1 MSPNSK
7 LNKIIFAL
15 SKKQITKPSTQALF
29 VVPVF
34 LFVTTV
40 FGLSILT
47 PGLYTHTR
55 GNNPLVPTASAAPNN
70 TINFQA
76 RLLTS
81 TGALVPDGNYHI
93 EFKFYD
99 SLAAGASAQ
108 GVCSTNSSSDD
119 CWWRETR
126 TTGNLVAVKNG
137 YISVPLGSVTPFGAN
152 IPWDQELWLTMNIGG
167 AGGSASWNGEMSP
180 RMKVTSLPFAQASA
194 KLKGA
199 NGLYDADQLA
209 QLGPG
214 SVQTVNSVNTAI
226 RINQTGAGS
235 LLQLQASGN
244 DRLLLAANG
253 NLTVAGTGVFQG
265 ASVSIGTTS
274 QAGVLTLS
282 DGSTNTTTIQAAA
295 TAGNLTFT
303 LPNAYGGSGDCIVG
317 NGAGGLSFSATCGS
331 GGSGTA
337 PVGASYLTLGLD
349 GTLTNERV
357 LTAGTNITVSD
368 GGANS
373 TLTINV
379 ANSPTFSGT
388 LTVQGATLTVGTNSQ
403 QGSLVLNDGS
413 NNTTTLQSAAIA
425 GNLTFKLPSGYG
437 STGECVIG
445 DGAGGLSFSAT
456 CGSGGSG
463 TAPVG
468 ASYLTLGLDGT
479 LTNER
484 VLTAGTNISISDGG
498 ANGSLTVGLT
508 NTSLTVTAGTGLSGG
523 GSVALGSSTTLNLA
537 NTAVTANSYGS
548 ANSVATF
555 TVDAQG
561 RLTSAAT
568 TSIAINGNQITSGS
582 VAVANGGTGATTSQG
597 AINAISQLTTNG
609 DLLYHNGTNST
620 RLARGTNGQCLTS
633 NGTTL
638 VWGDC
643 NGSGSGNYIQNTTA
657 NQNSANFNMQSAATT
672 SVTAKFRAI
681 ASQTADI
688 IQIRD
693 NTDTTTVFSV
703 APNGNLTAGT
713 LNGATITG
721 GTLSTTA
728 VNGVTT
734 ANIVLTTGS
743 YADPSWI
750 TSLAKSKVGLANVE
764 NTALSTWAGSS
775 NITTLGTIT
784 SGTWQGTAV
793 GLAYGGTGATTASG
807 ARSNLGATTVGGN
820 LFTLT
825 NPSAIRFIQINADNT
840 VSTLDAASFRTAIGA
855 GTSST
860 TGTVTSVSGSGGTTG
875 LTLTGGAITT
885 SGTLTLGGTLAVA
898 NGGTGATT
906 FTSNGIIYGNAG
918 GTLQVTAAST
928 GANQCLITAT
938 AGGAPTWGNCN
949 AGGSGFTSLTLT
961 GNSGTNQT
969 INEGDSINIRGDGTV
984 LTAVAGATD
993 TVTLSVVADSIG
1005 DSQLQYNTGQ
1015 NLTTTSNVQF
1025 ANITG
1030 SGDLSIQG
1038 NTTIGNATSDRLT
1051 VTSQILGGTPLV
1063 FQGATDN
1070 AYTTSFVFA
1079 DPTVNQTITFPNA
1092 TGTVCLTSGN
1102 CAGVGGTGDILQG
1115 GNSFTA
1121 AVTIGTNDAYGL
1133 NLETSGTTRL
1143 SIDSGGATTI
1153 NGSLALAGN
1162 FNVNTDKF
1170 TIDTSTGAVNI
1181 GASNTA
1187 GTIVLGRS
1195 NSANN
1200 TINIGNV
1207 VGNTY
1212 TQTINIGS
1220 SNIAGST
1227 TNVTIGSTVA
1237 GTTIVQGSTRL
1248 SALTTNGFVKTG
1260 GGNGALSV
1268 SGTVALGSEVSGTLP
1283 IGNGGTGATTAANA
1297 RLALQTSQ
1305 ASTGI
1310 AASCGGQTTC
1320 LNSIYSRDSRA
1331 VNDAPQDRD
1340 AGLFVDFK
1348 QNATNGLS
1356 DGGTYNG
1363 VLTFRPYGSSTD
1375 FSGGQ
1380 TSQLAVTDN
1389 GNLWMRTSTNSTTW
1403 ASWYQLCS
1411 TKAVCSGYAPAS
1423 GSANY
1428 IQAQGTTPG
1437 TAQNTNL
1444 NIGSGTGI
1452 AANFNAT
1459 TALLLNGNN
1468 INTAGILSNVAY
1480 LNQANTFSSANN
1492 IFSSGLRIDGNLA
1505 VRPTGG
1511 AISGGYDALIQVID
1525 ATDFNTRF
1533 RGMMAGGS
1541 DYYELLGSGNGD
1553 NGVLEIATGDNGNEP
1568 IAFIQRAGGT
1578 SYERMRVHS
1587 NGYIGI
1593 GDSTPVSL
1601 LTVGNGDLFQVN
1613 SSGAIAATTGI
1624 SSSGSYTQSG
1634 TSANTFSGA
1643 TTFSAANT
1651 ALVVNNN
1658 ASIGGTISAQD
1669 LLLYNGGSYSGL
1681 NSDTALSQLYGQ
1693 FDQDAFAFNAP
1704 TSYETYNGSTWS
1716 AGTVPTSIFNG
1727 QPSQSWTGLTIPNA
1741 TNRVRF
1747 TWDSFGYKFWD
1758 ALRFV
1763 HSTNG
1768 NSFRATLQWST
1779 DGTTFNDFYTTPYYG
1794 SWPGYSVYKGSSNN
1808 SGKTPYLRL
1817 VIEPNWASANPINI
1831 GHIGMMSSYG
1841 GYTALYSWDYN
1852 RNVTFNGVV
1861 QSTSYISTV
1870 ATGTAPLTVTSTTKV
1885 NNLNVDLLDGLD
1897 STAFAPS
1904 SGGSGYVQ
1912 LQVSTPGTQQ
1922 TGNFNISGAGIL
1934 GGTLTVAGNSTL
1946 GDAATDTATVRGLTT
1961 LSDSSSTYPLRFGAD
1976 VDLYRG
1982 AANRLDLASGDSL
1995 NIISGNLRTDNGS
2008 LAILTTAGNAT
2019 NVQARGLLLGSSYDS
2034 NPAQNEIRSTSNE
2047 NLNLNARGTGNLYLQ
2062 TADSTKLT
2070 VLNNGNVG
2078 IGTTGPDAKLD
2089 VLSTSGAQLRLSY
2102 TDGTVY
2108 TDLTTDASGNLS
2120 IAGSGT
2126 TVFINDILRAGT
2138 GGTLNIVDG
2147 AGDLYVQDEL
2157 EVDGN
2162 STIGGTLGVTGNVN
2176 TTGVYQINGNDIN
2189 TAGTLTNVA
2198 YENQANTFTAIN
2210 VFNSSTGTGDF
2221 QIHGQ
2226 GDGYGGGTMALFKND
2241 SVNSSNNYIRLQA
2254 DSNGTPINFAD
2265 FQYGGSNNLV
2275 VNNTAGGGISLNG
2288 ANVTIAQDLTVTGA
2302 DLTLGTDVVL
2312 SRGAANRLDLASG
2325 DSLNLVSG
2333 SIQQNTTTRL
2343 TSTGL
2348 FQAADGAVGGP
2359 AYSFSS
2365 DPNTGIYSAAADT
2378 LGFATNGTSRLQVST
2393 TGITSSLPVIYNQ
2406 NTNVVTY
2413 KNPYNFTSSGNP
2425 DTGTFEIVM
2434 PKSWSNTMMRIRIA
2448 GYDYASNTGA
2458 WEVTIG
2464 GYNFT
2469 SPAWI
2474 NTSAEIKGNA
2484 PFSSV
2489 RLAHNGTNNVILL
2502 GTTATT
2508 WRYPKIIVEEF
2519 VAGHSNQTG
2528 WETGW
2533 SGSFITDETGRT
2545 NINTPTVQIN
2555 GNSTNSF
2562 FQNGNSFG
2570 TTATLGTNDSQSLVL
2585 ETANTARLTINSS
2598 GASTFAG
2605 SLQVNGSGLLNSS
2618 GYEIVQTN
2626 ASDWLRINQNN
2637 SFTNGTAAYG
2647 NWAFGTGGISVGSWG
2662 TAGAGNIQ
2670 ATGSLGLGGAQPST
2684 SGTMFTNLGSRRI
2697 VVGDSDTGMGQV
2709 SDGVLAVYT
2718 NDVERMRIDS
2728 AGIVRVG
2735 SGTLN
2740 IVDGTGDLYVQDELE
2755 VDGNSTIAGT
2765 LGVTGATTLSSTLSV
2780 TGNATF
2786 DTNTLFVDAANNRVG
2801 VGTINPGYKL
2811 VVDGDHGNTQF
2822 LMHSSGDGG
2831 ATNTADLMLWASE
2844 PGHTYTGVG
2853 IANNMYNTTGFPRI
2867 NTNRGGSM
2875 IRLLDNSIRFTTVNS
2890 SGTQLD
2896 GLVLDGSGNLT
2907 AAGVVQGTRFTS
2919 TIATGTSPFT
2929 VSSTTVVTNLNA
2941 DYLDGY
2947 HASSFALNS
2956 GVVQLAP
2963 ASAQTD
2969 SSTNSSIFINKTGAS
2984 GNLLTLQK
2992 GSSNVLTVGNTG
3004 ATTFKN
3010 TADSATAFQIQNASG
3025 VTGLNFD
3032 TSKQVLTVNGSMTQS
3047 FDWTTRTSAADNFW
3061 YSVTYGNGL
3070 FVAVACGVSSTLC
3083 NATAG
3088 NRVMTSPDGITW
3100 TSRTSAADN
3109 EWNSVTYGNGLFVA
3123 VATTGTG
3130 NRVMTSPDGINWT
3143 IRTSAADN
3151 FWRSVTYG
3159 NGLFVAVA
3167 SSGTGT
3173 RVMTSPDGI
3182 TWTSR
3187 NSAADNSWRSV
3198 TYGNGLFVAVS
3209 DSGTGNR
3216 VMSSPDGINW
3226 TIRTS
3231 AADNFW
3237 NSVTYGN
3244 GLFVAVATTGTGN
3257 RVMTSPDG
3265 INWTSRNSAADYNWR
3280 SVTYG
3285 NGLFVAVA
3293 NTGTGNRVMTSPDGI
3308 TWTIRTSA
3316 ANNLWQSVTYG
3327 NGLFVA
3333 VASTGTGNR
3342 VMTSNMVTGDSLLVN
3357 GNSKVNGVLRIDD
3370 TATSN
3375 GAIVD
3380 KWVGRT
3386 TPASNRFY
3394 TSVAYGNGTYVAVN
3408 VDGSGDNV
3416 MTSPDGITWT
3426 SRTGAANHAWY
3437 SVTYGNGLFVAV
3449 ALGVNS
3455 TVGNNTAGNR
3465 VMTSPD
3471 GITWTLSTTS
3481 GATGTNRWTDVTYGN
3496 GTFVAVSSDGG
3507 TQHVMTSTD
3516 SINWTIRTSA
3526 NDYWWNGVTYGNGL
3540 FVAVAWSG
3548 TGNRVMTSTDGIT
3561 WTARTTPANN
3571 DWLDVVYGNGLFVA
3585 VASTGTGNRVMTSP
3599 DGITWNTRTSAAD
3612 YNWSDITY
3620 GDGLFVAIAASGTGN
3635 RVMTSTNGFLWQLK
3649 QTPADNSWQ
3658 GVTYA
3663 NNRFVAVS
3671 ASGSSDRAMTMDRN
3685 QLSGLVVETGSSLA
3699 GQVAITVDHDS
3710 ALKIQNTAGNFSL
3723 KVNTTGQRL
3732 EIEDGRIWVSKG
3744 TDVGGSI
3751 TFFNPTKT
3759 GGAANEW
3766 AIYNMTGGYGNSLQF
3781 WNYPASGGSY
3791 ARVKID
3797 DSSTGAFLTIAGANS
3812 CTIGNGLGATS
3823 CTSDSR
3829 LKNID
3834 GNATGNLAKIMQLQ
3848 PTYYKWKNDPTGT
3861 QRLGLI
3867 AQNVQSV
3874 LPEFITVGSDG
3885 YLQLDYGSMVTPLI
3899 GAVQE
3904 QQAMITDAQSRL
3916 SSLEN
3921 SIQPAS
3927 NNILDLTNG
3936 GTIQGN
3942 LNVVGN
3948 LNVTGPVTMKSLT
3961 VTDDVVIAG
3970 NLTVQNV
3977 TVANITINGHII
3989 TAGNAP
3995 VATAGTAAGTEDTQN
4010 NIPAPQVTI
4019 EGNDTSGT
4027 ITIVAGANTA
4037 TGTLVEVNFDKQFT
4051 KTPKVVLTAGNE
4063 KTSEIRFFRSAET
4076 GKFLINLKDAPQ
4088 ANQTYQFDYFVV
4100 E

>member
-357 LTAGTNITVSD
+357 LTAGTNI
-368 GGANS
+368 
-373 TLTINV
+373 
-379 ANSPTFSGT
+379 
-388 LTVQGATLTVGTNSQ
+388 
-403 QGSLVLNDGS
+403 
-413 NNTTTLQSAAIA
+413 
-425 GNLTFKLPSGYG
+425 
-437 STGECVIG
+437 
-445 DGAGGLSFSAT
+445 
-456 CGSGGSG
+456 
-463 TAPVG
+463 
-468 ASYLTLGLDGT
+468 
-479 LTNER
+479 
-484 VLTAGTNISISDGG
+484 SISDGG

-643 NGSGSGNYIQNTTA
+643 NGSGSGNYIQNTTT

-688 IQIRD
+688 IQVRD
-693 NTDTTTVFSV
+693 SGDTTTVFSV

-721 GTLSTTA
+721 GSLSTTQ

-743 YADPSWI
+743 YADPAWI

-775 NITTLGTIT
+775 NITTLGTIA
-784 SGTWQGTAV
+784 SGTWQGSTI

-807 ARSNLGATTVGGN
+807 ARTNLGATTVGGN

-825 NPSAIRFIQINADNT
+825 NPSAVTFIRINADNT

-860 TGTVTSVSGSGGTTG
+860 TGTVTSVSGSGGSTG

-938 AGGAPTWGNCN
+938 AGGAPTWGSCN

-1121 AVTIGTNDAYGL
+1121 AVTIGANDAYGL

-1153 NGSLALAGN
+1153 NGSLAVAGN

-1403 ASWYQLCS
+1403 GTWYQMCS

-1779 DGTTFNDFYTTPYYG
+1779 DGTTFNDFYTTPYYD

-1870 ATGTAPLTVTSTTKV
+1870 ATGTAPLTVTSTTV
-1885 NNLNVDLLDGLD
+1885 VTNLNADLLDGQHA
-1897 STAFAPS
+1897 SAFAPAS
-1904 SGGSGYVQ
+1904 GSGSYVQ
-1912 LQVSTPGTQQ
+1912 LQGSTPGTQQ
-1922 TGNFNISGAGIL
+1922 TGNFNISGTGIFGTAVISTNGGRLAATSFSGDQINLTSGIGWSQLAFNYSGQANANFNFYNGSGSSIALINGTNGNITAGTYNGQTL
-1934 GGTLTVAGNSTL
+1934 SSSANFTGTLTVADTIYQSSNGIRV
-1946 GDAATDTATVRGLTT
+1946 ATKDDLTTRLDSGFFQTSTATTAEGWPENAGWYHLLTSTHSNTGNYYSMQFAADFYNSNKLYYRSTAGSGSTAWNQIWHSGNDGSGSGLDAD
-1961 LSDSSSTYPLRFGAD
+1961 LLDGNNSSAFAPASGSGNYIQNQNSSAQGAN
-1976 VDLYRG
+1976 YWING
-1982 AANRLDLASGDSL
+1982 NGRLD
-1995 NIISGNLRTDNGS
+1995 GS
-2008 LAILTTAGNAT
+2008 LAVGGTAPSGSGTMFT
-2019 NVQARGLLLGSSYDS
+2019 NLSSRRIVVGDSDTGLGQVSD
-2034 NPAQNEIRSTSNE
+2034 
-2047 NLNLNARGTGNLYLQ
+2047 G
-2062 TADSTKLT
+2062 
-2070 VLNNGNVG
+2070 VLAVYTNDGERMRIDAIGNVG
-2078 IGTTGPDAKLD
+2078 IGTNNPSFKLVVDGSHSNTQFLMHSAGDGGATNTADLMLWASEPWATYTGVGIANNM
-2089 VLSTSGAQLRLSY
+2089 QNI
-2102 TDGTVY
+2102 
-2108 TDLTTDASGNLS
+2108 ASGNGF
-2120 IAGSGT
+2120 A
-2126 TVFINDILRAGT
+2126 R
-2138 GGTLNIVDG
+2138 
-2147 AGDLYVQDEL
+2147 
-2157 EVDGN
+2157 
-2162 STIGGTLGVTGNVN
+2162 
-2176 TTGVYQINGNDIN
+2176 IN
-2189 TAGTLTNVA
+2189 TNRGGSMMRLLDNSI
-2198 YENQANTFTAIN
+2198 EFT
-2210 VFNSSTGTGDF
+2210 T
-2221 QIHGQ
+2221 
-2226 GDGYGGGTMALFKND
+2226 
-2241 SVNSSNNYIRLQA
+2241 VNSS
-2254 DSNGTPINFAD
+2254 GTQLTGMA
-2265 FQYGGSNNLV
+2265 
-2275 VNNTAGGGISLNG
+2275 LNG
-2288 ANVTIAQDLTVTGA
+2288 SGNVTIAG
-2302 DLTLGTDVVL
+2302 TL
-2312 SRGAANRLDLASG
+2312 R
-2325 DSLNLVSG
+2325 
-2333 SIQQNTTTRL
+2333 
-2343 TSTGL
+2343 
-2348 FQAADGAVGGP
+2348 
-2359 AYSFSS
+2359 
-2365 DPNTGIYSAAADT
+2365 
-2378 LGFATNGTSRLQVST
+2378 
-2393 TGITSSLPVIYNQ
+2393 
-2406 NTNVVTY
+2406 
-2413 KNPYNFTSSGNP
+2413 
-2425 DTGTFEIVM
+2425 
-2434 PKSWSNTMMRIRIA
+2434 
-2448 GYDYASNTGA
+2448 
-2458 WEVTIG
+2458 
-2464 GYNFT
+2464 
-2469 SPAWI
+2469 
-2474 NTSAEIKGNA
+2474 
-2484 PFSSV
+2484 
-2489 RLAHNGTNNVILL
+2489 
-2502 GTTATT
+2502 
-2508 WRYPKIIVEEF
+2508 
-2519 VAGHSNQTG
+2519 
-2528 WETGW
+2528 
-2533 SGSFITDETGRT
+2533 
-2545 NINTPTVQIN
+2545 
-2555 GNSTNSF
+2555 
-2562 FQNGNSFG
+2562 
-2570 TTATLGTNDSQSLVL
+2570 
-2585 ETANTARLTINSS
+2585 
-2598 GASTFAG
+2598 
-2605 SLQVNGSGLLNSS
+2605 VNGSGILNSS
-2618 GYEIVQTN
+2618 GYEVVQTN
-2626 ASDWLRINQNN
+2626 ASDWLRINQNE
-2637 SFTNGTAAYG
+2637 SFTSGTAAYG

-2670 ATGSLGLGGAQPST
+2670 ASGNITGSQLIST
-2684 SGTMFTNLGSRRI
+2684 
-2697 VVGDSDTGMGQV
+2697 V
-2709 SDGVLAVYT
+2709 S
-2718 NDVERMRIDS
+2718 
-2728 AGIVRVG
+2728 
-2735 SGTLN
+2735 
-2740 IVDGTGDLYVQDELE
+2740 
-2755 VDGNSTIAGT
+2755 
-2765 LGVTGATTLSSTLSV
+2765 
-2780 TGNATF
+2780 
-2786 DTNTLFVDAANNRVG
+2786 
-2801 VGTINPGYKL
+2801 
-2811 VVDGDHGNTQF
+2811 
-2822 LMHSSGDGG
+2822 
-2831 ATNTADLMLWASE
+2831 
-2844 PGHTYTGVG
+2844 
-2853 IANNMYNTTGFPRI
+2853 
-2867 NTNRGGSM
+2867 
-2875 IRLLDNSIRFTTVNS
+2875 
-2890 SGTQLD
+2890 
-2896 GLVLDGSGNLT
+2896 
-2907 AAGVVQGTRFTS
+2907 
-2919 TIATGTSPFT
+2919 TGTAPLT

-2947 HASSFALNS
+2947 HASSFALTS

-2992 GSSNVLTVGNTG
+2992 GASNVLTVGNTG

-3010 TADSATAFQIQNASG
+3010 TADSSSAFQIQNAAG
-3025 VTGLNFD
+3025 TAFVTADSSNQTLILRD
-3032 TSKQVLTVNGSMTQS
+3032 KTGSASIGSNLVSSQAFNNATYWTCTG
-3047 FDWTTRTSAADNFW
+3047 WTTTA
-3061 YSVTYGNGL
+3061 T
-3070 FVAVACGVSSTLC
+3070 
-3083 NATAG
+3083 NATHNTG
-3088 NRVMTSPDGITW
+3088 NTTGC
-3100 TSRTSAADN
+3100 
-3109 EWNSVTYGNGLFVA
+3109 
-3123 VATTGTG
+3123 ATTGSNLSFSSYQYYEVKFTISGNTDPSNKVTPSLGNWNYISYGANQTYTLVMEPTSTG
-3130 NRVMTSPDGINWT
+3130 SLTFTPTSNFNGT
-3143 IRTSAADN
+3143 ISN
-3151 FWRSVTYG
+3151 VSVK
-3159 NGLFVAVA
+3159 LI
-3167 SSGTGT
+3167 SGSTM
-3173 RVMTSPDGI
+3173 VLS
-3182 TWTSR
+3182 
-3187 NSAADNSWRSV
+3187 
-3198 TYGNGLFVAVS
+3198 VS
-3209 DSGTGNR
+3209 DSGAIWNPVEVRVDGGIGFGYQSLVNNTSGGNNFAFGASALKYNTSGNENAAFGGSALAYNVTGSYNSAFGNYSLWYN
-3216 VMSSPDGINW
+3216 SSGSYN
-3226 TIRTS
+3226 
-3231 AADNFW
+3231 
-3237 NSVTYGN
+3237 
-3244 GLFVAVATTGTGN
+3244 VAV
-3257 RVMTSPDG
+3257 
-3265 INWTSRNSAADYNWR
+3265 
-3280 SVTYG
+3280 
-3285 NGLFVAVA
+3285 
-3293 NTGTGNRVMTSPDGI
+3293 
-3308 TWTIRTSA
+3308 
-3316 ANNLWQSVTYG
+3316 
-3327 NGLFVA
+3327 
-3333 VASTGTGNR
+3333 
-3342 VMTSNMVTGDSLLVN
+3342 
-3357 GNSKVNGVLRIDD
+3357 
-3370 TATSN
+3370 
-3375 GAIVD
+3375 
-3380 KWVGRT
+3380 
-3386 TPASNRFY
+3386 
-3394 TSVAYGNGTYVAVN
+3394 GTYVLSSN
-3408 VDGSGDNV
+3408 TLGSEN
-3416 MTSPDGITWT
+3416 T
-3426 SRTGAANHAWY
+3426 
-3437 SVTYGNGLFVAV
+3437 
-3449 ALGVNS
+3449 ALGHQSLRVNS
-3455 TVGNNTAGNR
+3455 TGSANTAVGMNSLNNNTASYNSAFGHSSLYYNTSGQYNTATGGSAASDNSTGSWNTAMGHTSLRFNSTGSYNTAYGARAGFGGIYANSNFSNNSLFGYSAGYSLQTGANNNVLIGYQAGDAITTGSKNIMIGYDIDAQSATGFDQLSIGNVIFGGGGFGTGTSVGSGNIGIGGVEDGTDKLR
-3465 VMTSPD
+3465 VYGDIKVGTSGTNGCVKRYD
-3471 GITWTLSTTS
+3471 GAALTGTCSSDERFKEDITSMNGILDKVANLQAVTYKFNQLGKDYT
-3481 GATGTNRWTDVTYGN
+3481 GATGN
-3496 GTFVAVSSDGG
+3496 
-3507 TQHVMTSTD
+3507 
-3516 SINWTIRTSA
+3516 
-3526 NDYWWNGVTYGNGL
+3526 
-3540 FVAVAWSG
+3540 
-3548 TGNRVMTSTDGIT
+3548 
-3561 WTARTTPANN
+3561 
-3571 DWLDVVYGNGLFVA
+3571 
-3585 VASTGTGNRVMTSP
+3585 
-3599 DGITWNTRTSAAD
+3599 
-3612 YNWSDITY
+3612 
-3620 GDGLFVAIAASGTGN
+3620 
-3635 RVMTSTNGFLWQLK
+3635 
-3649 QTPADNSWQ
+3649 
-3658 GVTYA
+3658 
-3663 NNRFVAVS
+3663 
-3671 ASGSSDRAMTMDRN
+3671 
-3685 QLSGLVVETGSSLA
+3685 E
-3699 GQVAITVDHDS
+3699 
-3710 ALKIQNTAGNFSL
+3710 IQ
-3723 KVNTTGQRL
+3723 
-3732 EIEDGRIWVSKG
+3732 
-3744 TDVGGSI
+3744 
-3751 TFFNPTKT
+3751 
-3759 GGAANEW
+3759 
-3766 AIYNMTGGYGNSLQF
+3766 Y
-3781 WNYPASGGSY
+3781 
-3791 ARVKID
+3791 
-3797 DSSTGAFLTIAGANS
+3797 
-3812 CTIGNGLGATS
+3812 
-3823 CTSDSR
+3823 
-3829 LKNID
+3829 
-3834 GNATGNLAKIMQLQ
+3834 
-3848 PTYYKWKNDPTGT
+3848 
-3861 QRLGLI
+3861 GLI
-3867 AQNVQSV
+3867 AQQV
-3874 LPEFITVGSDG
+3874 LQVAPELVSTDENG
-3885 YLQLDYGSMVTPLI
+3885 YLKLRYDLLPIYAIAAI
-3899 GAVQE
+3899 GE
-3904 QQAMITDAQSRL
+3904 QQTMITDAQSRL
-3916 SSLEN
+3916 AALEN
-3921 SIQPAS
+3921 SLQPSS

-3936 GTIQGN
+3936 STIQGN

-3977 TVANITINGHII
+3977 TVANLTVNGHII
-3989 TAGNAP
+3989 TAGNTP
-3995 VATAGTAAGTEDTQN
+3995 TATVGTAAGVEDTNN

-4027 ITIVAGANTA
+4027 ITIVAGANTTA
-4037 TGTLVEVNFDKQFT
+4037 GNLVEVNFSQQFS

-4063 KTSEIRFFRSAET
+4063 KTSELRFFRSAET

-4088 ANQTYQFDYFVV
+4088 TNQTYQFDYFVV

>member
-1 MSPNSK
+1 MRLFSNKKPNR
-7 LNKIIFAL
+7 LFAVI
-15 SKKQITKPSTQALF
+15 KKRSLLHNIQALF

-34 LFVTTV
+34 LFVITGFV
-40 FGLSILT
+40 LSILT
-47 PGLYTHTR
+47 PGLYTR
-55 GNNPLVPTASAAPNN
+55 GNETLNPKASAAQNN

-76 RLLTS
+76 RLLTN

-93 EFKFYD
+93 EFKLYD
-99 SLAAGASAQ
+99 SLAGGSSAQ
-108 GVCSTNSSSDD
+108 GVCSTNSSTDD

-137 YISVPLGSVTPFGAN
+137 YISVSLGSVTPFGAN

-167 AGGSASWNGEMSP
+167 NSGSASWNGEMSP
-180 RMKVTSLPFAQASA
+180 RMRITSLPFAQAAA
-194 KLKGA
+194 KLKGT
-199 NGLYDADQLA
+199 NGLYDADQLV

-214 SVQTVNSVNTAI
+214 SVQTISSTGAAV
-226 RINQTGAGS
+226 RINQTGTGALLQIQGAGS
-235 LLQLQASGN
+235 
-244 DRLLLAANG
+244 DKMTLAANG
-253 NLTVAGTGVFQG
+253 DISVAGTGVFQG
-265 ASVSIGTTS
+265 ASVTIGTSS

-282 DGSTNTTTIQAAA
+282 DGSTNSTTIQAAS
-295 TAGNLTFT
+295 TTGNLTFT

-317 NGAGGLSFSATCGS
+317 NGAGGLSFSSTCGAGGSGSAPTSASYLTLSNDGTLTSERVLTAGTNISVSDGGANSTLTINVANSPTFSGTVTVQGASLTIGTTTQAGSLVLNDGSNNTTTLQSAAIAGNLSFTLPSGYGSSGNCLVGDGAGGLSFSGTCGS

-357 LTAGTNITVSD
+357 LTAGSNIT
-368 GGANS
+368 
-373 TLTINV
+373 IN
-379 ANSPTFSGT
+379 
-388 LTVQGATLTVGTNSQ
+388 
-403 QGSLVLNDGS
+403 
-413 NNTTTLQSAAIA
+413 
-425 GNLTFKLPSGYG
+425 
-437 STGECVIG
+437 
-445 DGAGGLSFSAT
+445 
-456 CGSGGSG
+456 
-463 TAPVG
+463 
-468 ASYLTLGLDGT
+468 
-479 LTNER
+479 
-484 VLTAGTNISISDGG
+484 DGG
-498 ANGSLTVGLT
+498 ANGNLTVGLT
-508 NTSLTVTAGTGLSGG
+508 NNSLTVTAGTGLSGG
-523 GSVALGSSTTLNLA
+523 GSVALGSTTTLNLA
-537 NTAVTANSYGS
+537 NTSVSANSYGS
-548 ANSVATF
+548 ASSVATF

-561 RLTSAAT
+561 RLTAAAST
-568 TSIAINGNQITSGS
+568 PIAINGNQITSGS
-582 VAVANGGTGATTSQG
+582 VAVSNGGTGATTAQG
-597 AINAISQLTTNG
+597 AINTLSGLTTNG
-609 DLLYHNGTNST
+609 DLLYYDGTNTT

-713 LNGATITG
+713 LNGASITG

-743 YADPSWI
+743 YADPAWI

-840 VSTLDAASFRTAIGA
+840 VSTLDAAAFRTAIGA

-938 AGGAPTWGNCN
+938 AGGAPTWGSCN

-961 GNSGTNQT
+961 GNSGPNQT

-984 LTAVAGATD
+984 LTAVASATD

-1005 DSQLQYNTGQ
+1005 DAQLQYNTGQ

-1070 AYTTSFVFA
+1070 AYTTSFAFA

-1143 SIDSGGATTI
+1143 SIDSGGAATI
-1153 NGSLALAGN
+1153 NGSLAVAGN

-1170 TIDTSTGAVNI
+1170 TIDTSTGAINI

-1195 NSANN
+1195 NSASN

-1227 TNVTIGSTVA
+1227 TNVTIGSAVA

-1248 SALTTNGFVKTG
+1248 SALTTNGFVKTS

-1268 SGTVALGSEVSGTLP
+1268 SSTVALGSEVSGTLP

-1403 ASWYQLCS
+1403 GTWYQMCS
-1411 TKAVCSGYAPAS
+1411 SKAVCSGYAPAS

-1437 TAQNTNL
+1437 TAQNTNF
-1444 NIGSGTGI
+1444 NIGTGTGI

-1492 IFSSGLRIDGNLA
+1492 IFSSGLRIDGNIA
-1505 VRPTGG
+1505 VRPAGG

-1541 DYYELLGSGNGD
+1541 DYYELLGFGNGD

-1578 SYERMRVHS
+1578 NYERMRVHS

-1624 SSSGSYTQSG
+1624 TSSGSYTQSG
-1634 TSANTFSGA
+1634 TSSNTFTGA

-1658 ASIGGTISAQD
+1658 ASIGGFISAQD
-1669 LLLYNGGSYSGL
+1669 LLISNGGSYSGL
-1681 NSDTALSQLYGQ
+1681 NSETALSQIYGQ

-1747 TWDSFGYKFWD
+1747 TWNSFGYKFWD

-1779 DGTTFNDFYTTPYYG
+1779 DGTTFNDFYTTPYYS
-1794 SWPGYSVYKGSSNN
+1794 SWPGYSVYKGSNNN

-1861 QSTSYISTV
+1861 QATSYTSTV

-1885 NNLNVDLLDGLD
+1885 NNLNADLLDGLSSAD
-1897 STAFAPS
+1897 FAPAT
-1904 SGGSGYVQ
+1904 GGSGYVQ
-1912 LQVSTPGTQQ
+1912 LQGSTPGTQQ

-1946 GDAATDTATVRGLTT
+1946 GDAATDTTSVRGLTT

-2034 NPAQNEIRSTSNE
+2034 NPAQNEIRSTANE
-2047 NLNLNARGTGNLYLQ
+2047 NLYLNARGTGNLYLQ

-2126 TVFINDILRAGT
+2126 AVFINDILRAGT
-2138 GGTLNIVDG
+2138 GWYPKYSRWCRRPICSRRTRGRRQQHYCRHTG
-2147 AGDLYVQDEL
+2147 CYWYYV
-2157 EVDGN
+2157 
-2162 STIGGTLGVTGNVN
+2162 
-2176 TTGVYQINGNDIN
+2176 
-2189 TAGTLTNVA
+2189 TAPKI
-2198 YENQANTFTAIN
+2198 AIN
-2210 VFNSSTGTGDF
+2210 RSG
-2221 QIHGQ
+2221 
-2226 GDGYGGGTMALFKND
+2226 
-2241 SVNSSNNYIRLQA
+2241 SVAS
-2254 DSNGTPINFAD
+2254 
-2265 FQYGGSNNLV
+2265 
-2275 VNNTAGGGISLNG
+2275 GISW
-2288 ANVTIAQDLTVTGA
+2288 
-2302 DLTLGTDVVL
+2302 
-2312 SRGAANRLDLASG
+2312 
-2325 DSLNLVSG
+2325 
-2333 SIQQNTTTRL
+2333 
-2343 TSTGL
+2343 
-2348 FQAADGAVGGP
+2348 
-2359 AYSFSS
+2359 YS
-2365 DPNTGIYSAAADT
+2365 
-2378 LGFATNGTSRLQVST
+2378 
-2393 TGITSSLPVIYNQ
+2393 
-2406 NTNVVTY
+2406 
-2413 KNPYNFTSSGNP
+2413 
-2425 DTGTFEIVM
+2425 
-2434 PKSWSNTMMRIRIA
+2434 
-2448 GYDYASNTGA
+2448 
-2458 WEVTIG
+2458 
-2464 GYNFT
+2464 
-2469 SPAWI
+2469 
-2474 NTSAEIKGNA
+2474 
-2484 PFSSV
+2484 
-2489 RLAHNGTNNVILL
+2489 
-2502 GTTATT
+2502 
-2508 WRYPKIIVEEF
+2508 
-2519 VAGHSNQTG
+2519 
-2528 WETGW
+2528 
-2533 SGSFITDETGRT
+2533 
-2545 NINTPTVQIN
+2545 TVQ
-2555 GNSTNSF
+2555 
-2562 FQNGNSFG
+2562 
-2570 TTATLGTNDSQSLVL
+2570 
-2585 ETANTARLTINSS
+2585 
-2598 GASTFAG
+2598 ASTA
-2605 SLQVNGSGLLNSS
+2605 
-2618 GYEIVQTN
+2618 
-2626 ASDWLRINQNN
+2626 
-2637 SFTNGTAAYG
+2637 
-2647 NWAFGTGGISVGSWG
+2647 WAEY
-2662 TAGAGNIQ
+2662 
-2670 ATGSLGLGGAQPST
+2670 
-2684 SGTMFTNLGSRRI
+2684 
-2697 VVGDSDTGMGQV
+2697 MG
-2709 SDGVLAVYT
+2709 
-2718 NDVERMRIDS
+2718 
-2728 AGIVRVG
+2728 
-2735 SGTLN
+2735 
-2740 IVDGTGDLYVQDELE
+2740 
-2755 VDGNSTIAGT
+2755 
-2765 LGVTGATTLSSTLSV
+2765 
-2780 TGNATF
+2780 
-2786 DTNTLFVDAANNRVG
+2786 
-2801 VGTINPGYKL
+2801 P
-2811 VVDGDHGNTQF
+2811 
-2822 LMHSSGDGG
+2822 
-2831 ATNTADLMLWASE
+2831 
-2844 PGHTYTGVG
+2844 
-2853 IANNMYNTTGFPRI
+2853 
-2867 NTNRGGSM
+2867 
-2875 IRLLDNSIRFTTVNS
+2875 
-2890 SGTQLD
+2890 
-2896 GLVLDGSGNLT
+2896 
-2907 AAGVVQGTRFTS
+2907 
-2919 TIATGTSPFT
+2919 
-2929 VSSTTVVTNLNA
+2929 
-2941 DYLDGY
+2941 
-2947 HASSFALNS
+2947 
-2956 GVVQLAP
+2956 
-2963 ASAQTD
+2963 
-2969 SSTNSSIFINKTGAS
+2969 
-2984 GNLLTLQK
+2984 
-2992 GSSNVLTVGNTG
+2992 
-3004 ATTFKN
+3004 
-3010 TADSATAFQIQNASG
+3010 
-3025 VTGLNFD
+3025 
-3032 TSKQVLTVNGSMTQS
+3032 
-3047 FDWTTRTSAADNFW
+3047 
-3061 YSVTYGNGL
+3061 
-3070 FVAVACGVSSTLC
+3070 
-3083 NATAG
+3083 
-3088 NRVMTSPDGITW
+3088 
-3100 TSRTSAADN
+3100 
-3109 EWNSVTYGNGLFVA
+3109 
-3123 VATTGTG
+3123 
-3130 NRVMTSPDGINWT
+3130 
-3143 IRTSAADN
+3143 
-3151 FWRSVTYG
+3151 
-3159 NGLFVAVA
+3159 
-3167 SSGTGT
+3167 
-3173 RVMTSPDGI
+3173 
-3182 TWTSR
+3182 
-3187 NSAADNSWRSV
+3187 
-3198 TYGNGLFVAVS
+3198 
-3209 DSGTGNR
+3209 
-3216 VMSSPDGINW
+3216 
-3226 TIRTS
+3226 
-3231 AADNFW
+3231 
-3237 NSVTYGN
+3237 
-3244 GLFVAVATTGTGN
+3244 
-3257 RVMTSPDG
+3257 
-3265 INWTSRNSAADYNWR
+3265 
-3280 SVTYG
+3280 
-3285 NGLFVAVA
+3285 
-3293 NTGTGNRVMTSPDGI
+3293 
-3308 TWTIRTSA
+3308 
-3316 ANNLWQSVTYG
+3316 
-3327 NGLFVA
+3327 
-3333 VASTGTGNR
+3333 
-3342 VMTSNMVTGDSLLVN
+3342 
-3357 GNSKVNGVLRIDD
+3357 
-3370 TATSN
+3370 
-3375 GAIVD
+3375 
-3380 KWVGRT
+3380 
-3386 TPASNRFY
+3386 
-3394 TSVAYGNGTYVAVN
+3394 
-3408 VDGSGDNV
+3408 
-3416 MTSPDGITWT
+3416 
-3426 SRTGAANHAWY
+3426 
-3437 SVTYGNGLFVAV
+3437 
-3449 ALGVNS
+3449 
-3455 TVGNNTAGNR
+3455 
-3465 VMTSPD
+3465 
-3471 GITWTLSTTS
+3471 
-3481 GATGTNRWTDVTYGN
+3481 
-3496 GTFVAVSSDGG
+3496 
-3507 TQHVMTSTD
+3507 
-3516 SINWTIRTSA
+3516 
-3526 NDYWWNGVTYGNGL
+3526 
-3540 FVAVAWSG
+3540 
-3548 TGNRVMTSTDGIT
+3548 
-3561 WTARTTPANN
+3561 
-3571 DWLDVVYGNGLFVA
+3571 
-3585 VASTGTGNRVMTSP
+3585 
-3599 DGITWNTRTSAAD
+3599 
-3612 YNWSDITY
+3612 
-3620 GDGLFVAIAASGTGN
+3620 
-3635 RVMTSTNGFLWQLK
+3635 
-3649 QTPADNSWQ
+3649 
-3658 GVTYA
+3658 
-3663 NNRFVAVS
+3663 
-3671 ASGSSDRAMTMDRN
+3671 
-3685 QLSGLVVETGSSLA
+3685 
-3699 GQVAITVDHDS
+3699 
-3710 ALKIQNTAGNFSL
+3710 
-3723 KVNTTGQRL
+3723 
-3732 EIEDGRIWVSKG
+3732 
-3744 TDVGGSI
+3744 
-3751 TFFNPTKT
+3751 
-3759 GGAANEW
+3759 
-3766 AIYNMTGGYGNSLQF
+3766 
-3781 WNYPASGGSY
+3781 
-3791 ARVKID
+3791 
-3797 DSSTGAFLTIAGANS
+3797 
-3812 CTIGNGLGATS
+3812 
-3823 CTSDSR
+3823 
-3829 LKNID
+3829 
-3834 GNATGNLAKIMQLQ
+3834 
-3848 PTYYKWKNDPTGT
+3848 
-3861 QRLGLI
+3861 
-3867 AQNVQSV
+3867 
-3874 LPEFITVGSDG
+3874 
-3885 YLQLDYGSMVTPLI
+3885 
-3899 GAVQE
+3899 
-3904 QQAMITDAQSRL
+3904 
-3916 SSLEN
+3916 
-3921 SIQPAS
+3921 
-3927 NNILDLTNG
+3927 
-3936 GTIQGN
+3936 
-3942 LNVVGN
+3942 
-3948 LNVTGPVTMKSLT
+3948 
-3961 VTDDVVIAG
+3961 
-3970 NLTVQNV
+3970 
-3977 TVANITINGHII
+3977 
-3989 TAGNAP
+3989 
-3995 VATAGTAAGTEDTQN
+3995 AGTA
-4010 NIPAPQVTI
+4010 
-4019 EGNDTSGT
+4019 
-4027 ITIVAGANTA
+4027 
-4037 TGTLVEVNFDKQFT
+4037 
-4051 KTPKVVLTAGNE
+4051 
-4063 KTSEIRFFRSAET
+4063 
-4076 GKFLINLKDAPQ
+4076 
-4088 ANQTYQFDYFVV
+4088 
-4100 E
+4100 